1 MDTPEPFSTPETQA
15 ALAYVKSFLLGSAFA
30 STVIDERVLALIGEP
45 AETIEEGIAALRRE
59 MADELA
65 QCEPP
70 LSTAR
75 ITAYSIAFG
84 ELVRDRLQEIER
96 SGRGRA

>member
-1 MDTPEPFSTPETQA
+1 MLKWINER
-15 ALAYVKSFLLGSAFA
+15 ALALVGESVKA
-30 STVIDERVLALIGEP
+30 IDEE
-45 AETIEEGIAALRRE
+45 IAALRLE

-70 LSTAR
+70 LSSAR